1 MDFSLRP
8 YFSTFNANSFTQ
20 LCHVFNKLQ
29 YTPFFYRIRA
39 FSKDLYFHVYSYFTV
54 YSSIKSKKHTSK
66 MAVPNRGTSGT
77 CDQAIAALETA
88 LEVCTLPFSMSMV
101 YLIVALSLVPSTCT
115 SRLAYLCITSWPPV
129 EESSYSLDIY
139 HVLQVCCMC
148 TAYYLCQYSP
158 L

>member
-1 MDFSLRP
+1 
-8 YFSTFNANSFTQ
+8 
-20 LCHVFNKLQ
+20 
-29 YTPFFYRIRA
+29 
-39 FSKDLYFHVYSYFTV
+39 
-54 YSSIKSKKHTSK
+54 
-66 MAVPNRGTSGT
+66 MAVPNRGTSGA
-77 CDQAIAALETA
+77 CDQAVSALEAA

-115 SRLAYLCITSWPPV
+115 SRLAYLCLTSWPPV
-129 EESSYSLDIY
+129 KESSYSSDIY